1 MQRAAFLKTWTI
13 QYLPCQE
20 LLSNKQKEQDF
31 AMLFAGEGESAPTLI
46 LGTFYPFEWGLFC
59 GYIKPKRCESNTSYK
74 PSLISSFV
82 YIIYLEEPTTTLPPF
97 ASLEPRMFY
106 RSVKSSVQ
114 ILIYVSKLWKGR
126 SIHASILTEQKIFC
140 LCLIC
145 SQRLNNF
152 FVIRTLT
159 RTFLFKGIIAQG
171 SSYAPKTNCSQLRE
185 LLP

>member
-1 MQRAAFLKTWTI
+1 LQCFLQVRVNQHPRW
-13 QYLPCQE
+13 YLVPFT
-20 LLSNKQKEQDF
+20 LLSE
-31 AMLFAGEGESAPTLI
+31 ASLV
-46 LGTFYPFEWGLFC
+46 

-74 PSLISSFV
+74 PTLISSFV

-126 SIHASILTEQKIFC
+126 SIHASKRFLSMPDLF
-140 LCLIC
+140 
-145 SQRLNNF
+145 SHRLKNF

-171 SSYAPKTNCSQLRE
+171 SSYARKTNCSQLHE
-185 LLP
+185 LP